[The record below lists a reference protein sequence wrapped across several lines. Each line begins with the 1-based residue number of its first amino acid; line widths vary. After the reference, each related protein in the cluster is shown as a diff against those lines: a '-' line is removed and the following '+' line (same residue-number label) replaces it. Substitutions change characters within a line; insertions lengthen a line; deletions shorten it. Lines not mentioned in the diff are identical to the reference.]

1 MLNAADAMKTCK
13 NMKKM
18 IKAQAHHEIFIPVHS
33 NLNYNQF
40 VKAT

>member
-18 IKAQAHHEIFIPVHS
+18 IKTQVLET
-33 NLNYNQF
+33 L
-40 VKAT
+40 K